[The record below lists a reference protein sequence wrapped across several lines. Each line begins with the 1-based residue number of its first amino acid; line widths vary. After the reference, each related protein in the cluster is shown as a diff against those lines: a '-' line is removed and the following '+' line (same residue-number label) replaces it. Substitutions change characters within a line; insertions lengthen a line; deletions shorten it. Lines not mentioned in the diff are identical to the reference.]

1 MDGGEVKMKK
11 IIFFICAAAMLIS
24 LTLTVNAQKDEMY
37 YEEYDNYEEFEQDYY
52 DTVVFPE
59 EEKTQSK
66 ISFSPIPPIIG
77 VVAGAAVVF
86 VLYRKHTL
94 SARRAPAPHPER
106 IKAVHTVTDTNT
118 L

>member
-1 MDGGEVKMKK
+1 MKR
-11 IIFFICAAAMLIS
+11 IMFFICAAAMLIS
-24 LTLTVNAQKDEMY
+24 LTVSANAQKDDMY

-59 EEKTQSK
+59 EVKIQSK

-77 VVAGAAVVF
+77 IVAGAAVVF

-94 SARRAPAPHPER
+94 AARRAPEPHPER
-106 IKAVHTVTDTNT
+106 IKAVHTVSDTNT